1 MKLSKEQFVE
11 YVNRYEQMLK
21 EEYVIMDVLDA
32 SPEWKPS
39 GWLNSFYDLLHDMCE
54 LKEDVIC
61 GSALDWFC
69 WDTEFGER
77 EDMRVIHTEDGDWD
91 ISTPAILYEYLMTYE
106 VEKGE

>member
-39 GWLNSFYDLLHDMCE
+39 GWLNSFYDLLSDMCE
-54 LKEDVIC
+54 LKEDIIC
-61 GSALDWFC
+61 GSTLDWFC
-69 WDTEFGER
+69 WETEFGER
-77 EDMRVIHTEDGDWD
+77 EDMRVIEVSDGIKWD
-91 ISTPAILYEYLMTYE
+91 ITDAGVLYDYLMEYE
-106 VEKGE
+106 VEK